1 MQALILAAGRGSR
14 MGSLTSNIPKPLIQ
28 ISRKTIISRC
38 IDSLPQGINECVIVV
53 GYRGNQIIDHLGL
66 EYRDIK
72 ISYVWQGEQS
82 GTGGGLLQ
90 ARDALNGGKFL
101 IIHGDNI
108 YSKQELSEIVSNNV
122 LTYGITSEISSEQS
136 RTVIFDSTN
145 RLMGWG
151 SVSKGSLRWF
161 GIGAYLL
168 DENIWDVKLHELN
181 SGEFSIPHSLHN
193 LKQPVKVYE
202 SKKWLSINTPQELKI
217 AVSRLWSDQ
226 NSF

>member
-28 ISRKTIISRC
+28 IGRKTIISRC
-38 IDSLPQGINECVIVV
+38 IESLPQGINECVVVV
-53 GYRGNQIIDHLGL
+53 GYKGNQIIDHLGL
-66 EYRDIK
+66 EYSGLK
-72 ISYVWQGEQS
+72 ISYVWQDEQN

-90 ARDALNGGKFL
+90 ARGALKSKKFL

-108 YSKQELSEIVSNNV
+108 YCKQELSEIVRSNV
-122 LTYGITSEISSEQS
+122 LTYGITSEIASEQS

-145 RLMGWG
+145 RLMGWN
-151 SVSKGSLRWF
+151 SVSKGTLRWY

-168 DENIWDVKLHELN
+168 DENIWGVKLHNLS
-181 SGEFSIPHSLHN
+181 SGELSIPHSLHN

-202 SKKWLSINTPQELKI
+202 SKKWLSINTPQELET
-217 AVSRLWSDQ
+217 AVSRLHSNQ
-226 NSF
+226 NFI